1 MVMSL
6 RERLEAEAKKK
17 AAEIEA
23 KAVASALPP
32 SPSVSAPMKVETTKA
47 VSGRLAGLIKKTV
60 PATPVAA
67 PAPTRVIQP
76 AATTPATA
84 VAAAPPEPPK
94 QDLSEAELTEFK
106 RQLAY
111 LEANIEQKELIGQ
124 VVRSIMMMWRKNPQ
138 FSSSMTNAEEDIVCR
153 GFMRA
158 FNVAARRKTEEQG
171 KKTAKKATVSELDEL
186 MRGAGFNTGG
196 DDLGKMFGG

>member
-1 MVMSL
+1 MSL
-6 RERLEAEAKKK
+6 RERLDAEAKKK

-23 KAVASALPP
+23 KAAPKPP
-32 SPSVSAPMKVETTKA
+32 PEPVKTETPKPA
-47 VSGRLAGLIKKTV
+47 GGRLAGLIKKTAP
-60 PATPVAA
+60 PAT
-67 PAPTRVIQP
+67 TRVIQP
-76 AATTPATA
+76 AATTPAPA
-84 VAAAPPEPPK
+84 VIAGPPEPPK
-94 QDLSEAELTEFK
+94 QDLPDAELDHFK
-106 RQLAY
+106 KQLKY
-111 LEANIEQKELIGQ
+111 LEENIEQKELIGQ

-186 MRGAGFNTGG
+186 MKDAGFNVGGG
-196 DDLGKMFGG
+196 DSLGKMFGG